1 MVILKDADLL
11 LEFSHVS
18 FAKLI
23 DLDAYTSLVRTPNG
37 RSGVKA
43 ITKPP
48 EKAADA
54 LVKS

>member
-11 LEFSHVS
+11 LESFLVS

-37 RSGVKA
+37 RSGVRA

-48 EKAADA
+48 QKAADA
-54 LVKS
+54 LVTS